1 MMKKKLL
8 LGLLP
13 ALLVLSSCQAAP
25 KVSPKASLDNII
37 EDTEAHDEIFGE
49 SKLVGDLR
57 VRKTYD
63 GEVEVPEEGEP
74 SALSLGIQTK
84 INDKGTVDE
93 SDDEISIRF
102 VGAIKVE
109 DENSDSLVNEEDL
122 ALTSAAWVRTI
133 FKDDGTV
140 SKASAIKECSKA
152 YTSLAAPNDI
162 ENDGVDD
169 NILTIEE
176 FNAGKT
182 GRAYTHFVVFTLL
195 DIPLATYGNY
205 YVVVD
210 LATNEGEAN
219 PNYSMELATTIDQIT
234 QFTFV
239 PYINAHPLNNH
250 YFAVKQTATGFE
262 TIDAEETPGSGNLA
276 KFETLALNSGENFVV
291 VHRVVHELGSS
302 DDIFEVI
309 GYDFLVRNNPDFGRV
324 GDSDL
329 LSVTHNG
336 TYNIFFKSASE
347 KIEIEKKIYFQGPDW
362 WEGDSAK
369 AMINLK
375 HDDGGSGEF
384 KPFEMTSTGYAHQY
398 FAFFDISYYTHCEF
412 YRGVGETGYDWS
424 GMKDVPLTGQ
434 VLFNYSENTWYN
446 V

>member
-1 MMKKKLL
+1 MKKKLL
-8 LGLLP
+8 LGLIP
-13 ALLVLSSCQAAP
+13 TLLVLSSCQVVP
-25 KVSPKASLDNII
+25 KIAPKASFDNIV

-57 VRKTYD
+57 IRKTYD
-63 GEVEVPEEGEP
+63 GEVELPEEGDT
-74 SALSLGIQTK
+74 ALLSLGIQTK
-84 INDKGTVDE
+84 VNDKGTVDE

-102 VGAIKVE
+102 VGAIKVV
-109 DENSDSLVNEEDL
+109 DENSDGDVDDADL
-122 ALTSAAWVRTI
+122 ALTTAAWYRTI

-140 SKASAIKECSKA
+140 SVASAVKECSKA
-152 YTSLAAPNDI
+152 YTSLAAPNDV
-162 ENDGVDD
+162 EGDETPD

-176 FNAGKT
+176 FNAGKV
-182 GRAYTHFVVFTLL
+182 GRTYTHFVVYTLL

-210 LATNEGEAN
+210 LETNTNG
-219 PNYSMELATTIDQIT
+219 SMELATTIDQAT
-234 QFTFV
+234 QFTFA
-239 PYINAHPLNNH
+239 PNINAHPLNNH
-250 YFAVKQTATGFE
+250 YFAVKKTASGFE

-276 KFETLALNSGENFVV
+276 KFETCALNSGEKFVV
-291 VHRVVHELGSS
+291 VHRVLHEMGSS
-302 DDIFEVI
+302 DDIFEVF
-309 GYDFLVRNNPDFGRV
+309 GYDSLVRTNPDFASA
-324 GDSDL
+324 GDSEL
-329 LSVTHNG
+329 FSVAHNG
-336 TYNIFFKSASE
+336 TYNILLKSGSK

-384 KPFEMTSTGYAHQY
+384 NTFEMTSTGYAHQY

-412 YRGVGETGYDWS
+412 YRGVGETGHNWS
-424 GMKDVPLTGQ
+424 GMKDVPLTGE
-434 VLFNYSENTWYN
+434 VLFNYSENAWYN